1 MLTITR
7 EAFPQIG
14 KPSVSPVFL
23 DQSRETDPP
32 AALAAMAGDFEHR
45 QLALQFAKR
54 D

>member
-23 DQSRETDPP
+23 DQSRETDSP
-32 AALAAMAGDFEHR
+32 ATLAAMAIDFQHR
-45 QLALQFAKR
+45 QLALKLA
-54 D
+54 

>member
-14 KPSVSPVFL
+14 QACISPVFL
-23 DQSRETDPP
+23 DQARKADPT
-32 AALAAMAGDFEHR
+32 AALAAMAGNVEHR
-45 QLALQFAKR
+45 QLALEIAKR

>member
-23 DQSRETDPP
+23 DQSREADPP
-32 AALAAMAGDFEHR
+32 AAFAAMAGNVERR
-45 QLALQFAKR
+45 QLALQLAQH

>member
-23 DQSRETDPP
+23 DQSRETDSP
-32 AALAAMAGDFEHR
+32 ATLAAMAGGIEDR
-45 QLALQFAKR
+45 QLALQLAQR

>member
-23 DQSRETDPP
+23 DQARKANPT
-32 AALAAMAGDFEHR
+32 AALAAMAGNVEHR
-45 QLALQFAKR
+45 QLALQFANR